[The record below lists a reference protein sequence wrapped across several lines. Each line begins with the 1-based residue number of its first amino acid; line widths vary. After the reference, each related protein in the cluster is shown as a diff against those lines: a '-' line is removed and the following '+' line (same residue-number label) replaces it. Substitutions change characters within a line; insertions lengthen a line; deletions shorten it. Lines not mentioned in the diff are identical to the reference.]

1 MADLSDDVRH
11 EVQRGVILMIL
22 AHRNL
27 EWVPL
32 TELRA
37 QLSRGQGY
45 KLTEEDLWFHLR
57 YLEGRGYLETR
68 STRPGR
74 NEFALMRARA
84 MPKTIDL
91 LDHRIE
97 PDPGIAF

>member
-1 MADLSDDVRH
+1 MTTLTNDVRH
-11 EVQRGVILMIL
+11 EVQRGVILIIL

-32 TELRA
+32 SELKA
-37 QLSRGQGY
+37 QMARGQGY
-45 KLTEEDLWFHLR
+45 PLSEEELWFHLR
-57 YLEGRGYLETR
+57 YLESRGYLETR
-68 STRPGR
+68 AVRPGR
-74 NEFALMRARA
+74 PEFAVMRARA

-97 PDPGIAF
+97 ADPGIAF

>member
-1 MADLSDDVRH
+1 MNGITNDVRH

-27 EWVPL
+27 DWVPL

-37 QLSRGQGY
+37 QMARGQGY
-45 KLTEEDLWFHLR
+45 PLTDEELWFHLR
-57 YLEGRGYLETR
+57 YLESRGFLETR
-68 STRPGR
+68 SLRPGR
-74 NEFALMRARA
+74 SDFGLMRARA
-84 MPKTIDL
+84 LPKTVDL

>member
-1 MADLSDDVRH
+1 MTSFTNDVRH
-11 EVQRGVILMIL
+11 EVQRGVILLIL

-32 TELRA
+32 PELRA
-37 QLSRGQGY
+37 QLARGQGY
-45 KLTEEDLWFHLR
+45 PMTEEDLWFHLR

-74 NEFALMRARA
+74 TEFALMRARA

-91 LDHRIE
+91 LDHRIG